1 MQSRAVRSWIG
12 TFDRDHKVTVLT
24 RDKAHAESLAGPV
37 CVITGLNQIPD
48 DERFDV
54 VINLAGDPVAN
65 RMCIVHREQL
75 LRRGQNGHPAHE
87 NHHL

>member
-1 MQSRAVRSWIG
+1 
-12 TFDRDHKVTVLT
+12 
-24 RDKAHAESLAGPV
+24 
-37 CVITGLNQIPD
+37 VITGLNQIPD

-65 RMCIVHREQL
+65 RMCIVQREQL